1 MRFKILILVYKI
13 NTLYSLAKSILLAF
27 LLMSP
32 EFVNAQVDLSGS
44 ISGFVITSEQLPIES
59 STVILMNAADS
70 TIFKVELADKQGAF
84 NFSGLK
90 PGSYLISFSSV
101 GFIKSFSGPY
111 LLKAG
116 EGLKNIGKIVLTVSS
131 KTLQEVEVTA
141 KERFVEVKAGKVILN
156 VESSILS
163 AGSTAFDILARSPG
177 VQVDNN
183 DNIKLNGKAGVLVM
197 INGKQTFM
205 EKENLVD
212 LLKSTQSNTI
222 ESIELISNPS
232 AKYAAA
238 GIASIID
245 IRIKKNKNFGT
256 NGTLTAMTG
265 VSNMG
270 KAYYPNFRYS
280 SGLSLNHRTEILN
293 VFGNYSHSDVSQS
306 KSIQSNRL
314 IRSADRIIDVNY
326 FSTQQRITESYRI
339 GADFNIAPNH
349 IIGVLFNGSTNKIG
363 IDKLNRSDIYNSGKI
378 DSSIFAESNQNRKLT
393 NSVYNL
399 NYKGAMGKKA
409 GNISID
415 LDYLTYNRTS
425 LENLSNRFINVS
437 ENPYRDNLNLKN
449 NSPSQ
454 YTIQSIKVDYSVPLN
469 TSSTLDIGIQ
479 TSKVKGESQLDFGTV
494 TNFVFKAD
502 ARFTNHFTINESIN
516 AGFFSYTKDFKNS
529 NLVIGLRA
537 EATETK
543 AISIASGVPT
553 NPKYLDLFPN
563 LQYSQNLNLNHKLL
577 LSYGRR
583 IERPGYDAL
592 NPSLAYLDQY
602 SFKSGNPLLKSAY
615 TQNLE
620 LTHLYKDKIST
631 TFRVSFVDDVF
642 LDINEQN
649 NETFVNT
656 IITKNLDKQYAY
668 GIEVNAPFEVTK
680 WWNLD
685 FNIQANSIKYSTKS
699 SVGEFTNSSPDVIL
713 TSLQSF
719 SLGKTVK
726 AEISSMYE
734 TPTVYGI
741 YNFKA
746 VYNVD
751 AGLSMSLFQKK
762 GILKLRLTDLFNSL
776 QNKYDSNFENL
787 DLRIFDKKESST
799 AQLSFSYSFG
809 RKTIKS
815 ARRRNTGSE
824 TEQGRVGN

>member
-1 MRFKILILVYKI
+1 LAIL
-13 NTLYSLAKSILLAF
+13 F
-27 LLMSP
+27 LSP
-32 EFVNAQVDLSGS
+32 AFVNAQVELSES
-44 ISGFVITSEQLPIES
+44 VSGLVVSVEQIPIEA

-70 TIFKVELADKQGAF
+70 AIIKVELADKQGVF
-84 NFSGLK
+84 KFGGLK
-90 PGSYLISFSSV
+90 TGTYLISISSV
-101 GFIKSFSGPY
+101 GFTKSFSGPY
-111 LLKAG
+111 LVTAG
-116 EGLKNIGKIVLTVSS
+116 EGLKNIGKIVLTASS
-131 KTLQEVEVTA
+131 RTLQEVDVTA
-141 KERFVEVKAGKVILN
+141 KERFVEVKPGKVILN

-163 AGSTAFDILARSPG
+163 SGSTAFDILARSPG
-177 VQVDNN
+177 VQVDNS

-256 NGTLTAMTG
+256 NGVLTGMTG
-265 VSNMG
+265 FSDMG
-270 KAYYPNFRYS
+270 QSYDPYLRYS
-280 SGLSLNHRTEILN
+280 GGLSLNHRTKILN

-306 KSIQSNRL
+306 KRILSSRL
-314 IRSADRIIDVNY
+314 IKSAERIFDVDY
-326 FSTQQRITESYRI
+326 FSTQQRLTESYRM
-339 GADFNIAPNH
+339 GADFNISPNH
-349 IIGVLFNGSTNKIG
+349 IIGALFNGSTNKIG
-363 IDKLNRSDIYNSGKI
+363 IDKFNTSDIYNSGEI
-378 DSSIFAESNQNRKLT
+378 DSTIIAVSNQNRKLT

-399 NYKGAMGKKA
+399 NYKGVLGEKA
-409 GNISID
+409 GNLSID
-415 LDYLTYNRTS
+415 LDYLSYNRTS
-425 LENLSNRFINVS
+425 LENLTNIFVDSWRIH
-437 ENPYRDNLNLKN
+437 YRDNLDLQNS
-449 NSPSQ
+449 SPSQ
-454 YTIQSIKVDYSVPLN
+454 YTIQSVKVDYSVPLN
-469 TSSTLDIGIQ
+469 TSSTLDLGIQ
-479 TSKVKGESQLDFGTV
+479 TSKVKGESQLDFGSV
-494 TNFVFKAD
+494 INSVFKPD
-502 ARFTNHFTINESIN
+502 AQFTNQFTINESIY

-529 NLVIGLRA
+529 NLVVGLRA

-543 AISIASGVPT
+543 AISIKAGDPQ

-563 LQYSQNLNLNHKLL
+563 VQYTQNLNPNHKVL

-592 NPSLAYLDQY
+592 NPSVAYLDQY

-642 LDINEQN
+642 MDINEQN
-649 NETFVNT
+649 NETLVNT
-656 IITKNLDKQYAY
+656 IITKNLDKQYTY
-668 GIEVNAPFEVTK
+668 GMELNAPFEVTK

-685 FNIQANSIKYSTKS
+685 LNVQANMVNYSTMS
-699 SVGEFTNSSPDVIL
+699 SVGQFNNSSPDVIL
-713 TSLQSF
+713 TTLQSF
-719 SLGKTVK
+719 SLGKIVK

-734 TPTVYGI
+734 TPAVYGI
-741 YNFKA
+741 YNFEA
-746 VYNVD
+746 AYNVD
-751 AGLSMSLFQKK
+751 AGLSMSLFKK
-762 GILKLRLTDLFNSL
+762 QGSLKLRLTDLFNSS
-776 QNKYDSNFENL
+776 NNEYDSNFEDL
-787 DLRIFDKKESST
+787 DLRIFDKKESRT

-815 ARRRNTGSE
+815 ARKRSTGSE